1 MVTIKVAPVE
11 ASTHKY
17 KHSNFLM
24 GKGSKTVSNHLFEGI
39 NKATTADV
47 RKAYIVLCERMIDS

>member
-1 MVTIKVAPVE
+1 MITIKVALVE
-11 ASTHKY
+11 ALTHKY

-47 RKAYIVLCERMIDS
+47 RKAYIVLSERMIDS

>member
-1 MVTIKVAPVE
+1 MITIKVALVE
-11 ASTHKY
+11 AWTHKY

-39 NKATTADV
+39 NKATAAGV
-47 RKAYIVLCERMIDS
+47 KKAYIVLSERMIDS

>member
-1 MVTIKVAPVE
+1 MITIKVALVE
-11 ASTHKY
+11 AYTHKY

-24 GKGSKTVSNHLFEGI
+24 GKGSKTVSNNLFEGI

-47 RKAYIVLCERMIDS
+47 RKAYIVFSEKLSHS

>member
-1 MVTIKVAPVE
+1 
-11 ASTHKY
+11 
-17 KHSNFLM
+17 M

-47 RKAYIVLCERMIDS
+47 MKAYIVFSEKLSYS

>member
-1 MVTIKVAPVE
+1 
-11 ASTHKY
+11 
-17 KHSNFLM
+17 M

-47 RKAYIVLCERMIDS
+47 KKANIVFSKRLSHS

>member
-1 MVTIKVAPVE
+1 
-11 ASTHKY
+11 
-17 KHSNFLM
+17 M

-47 RKAYIVLCERMIDS
+47 RKAYIVFSEKLSHS

>member
-1 MVTIKVAPVE
+1 
-11 ASTHKY
+11 
-17 KHSNFLM
+17 M

-47 RKAYIVLCERMIDS
+47 RKAYTVISERMIDS